1 MSAVA
6 RQGHVHLWMRG
17 IGASGD
23 PLEDSRGKITAAEA
37 ERADKFRFEQH
48 RNRFI
53 RGRAFLREIL
63 ASFCGCAAHELPLS
77 TGEDGKPLVQG
88 SPVAFNLSHSGDVA
102 VLGIAPMR
110 EIGVDV
116 ECFDRRVECVALARR
131 YFADSEINALE
142 MLEPAAQRELFFR
155 LWTSK
160 EAAMKAT
167 GEGLRIDPR
176 GVEVLLDS
184 NVRPMRYDGRFAPWY
199 LANED
204 IHATG
209 VTVSVAAPEPFSL
222 VWEKAE
228 TAQSKLS

>member
-1 MSAVA
+1 MPDCEAK
-6 RQGHVHLWMRG
+6 RGHVHLWMRE
-17 IGASGD
+17 IGASGMD
-23 PLEDSRGKITAAEA
+23 VEESVRTLTSDEI
-37 ERADKFRFEQH
+37 ERAARFRFEKH

-53 RGRAFLREIL
+53 RGRAFLRETL
-63 ASFCGCAAHELPLS
+63 ARFCGRAASDVSL
-77 TGEDGKPLVQG
+77 TIGEDGKPLVQG

-131 YFADSEINALE
+131 YFAPSEITAIEELE
-142 MLEPAAQRELFFR
+142 GSAQRELFFR

-176 GVEVLLDS
+176 GIEVLLDDAI
-184 NVRPMRYDGRFAPWY
+184 RPQRYEGRFAPWF

-204 IHATG
+204 RKVNG
-209 VTVSVAAPEPFSL
+209 VTISVAAPEPFTII
-222 VWEKAE
+222 WESEPADG
-228 TAQSKLS
+228 